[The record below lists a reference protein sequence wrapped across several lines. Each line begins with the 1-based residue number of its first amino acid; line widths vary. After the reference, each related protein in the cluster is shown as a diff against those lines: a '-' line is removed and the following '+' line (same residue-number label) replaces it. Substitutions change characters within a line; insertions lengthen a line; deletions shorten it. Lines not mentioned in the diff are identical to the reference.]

1 MNELDSLFMEV
12 INIRGKDKVSPNFK
26 LSIKLNI
33 LDTYIPFDKK
43 KAEMWTLVYHYR
55 KYVSKIAIKTLKD

>member
-43 KAEMWTLVYHYR
+43 
-55 KYVSKIAIKTLKD
+55 S